1 MLKIIGFHNVKLIY
15 LFSILIALIK
25 NIECSADEQ
34 NIGKIIIKDGLYL
47 ANEFKILLT
56 NKNNPRSDSK
66 SKICVASSIQDY
78 ENNCK
83 PFIKIY
89 YDKWV
94 KDFLIVN
101 KIQFLIS
108 SNNLFSLL
116 L

>member
-1 MLKIIGFHNVKLIY
+1 MLKSANKSNSRFIFVI
-15 LFSILIALIK
+15 SILITIIK
-25 NIECSADEQ
+25 HFGCSSDDS
-34 NIGKIIIKDGLYL
+34 NIGKILIKDGMYL

-66 SKICVASSIQDY
+66 SKICVVSTIKDY

-94 KDFLIVN
+94 L
-101 KIQFLIS
+101 
-108 SNNLFSLL
+108 
-116 L
+116 